1 MQVFFS
7 MLKALVDASYDIE
20 SRASLA
26 DSNFVSAISNDATY
40 ILAILKL
47 ELAEQI
53 SILVD
58 KQSLRVCHFYMF
70 LYIYF
75 ALFSCRPLTAGGER
89 RDKEKK
95 RLTSEDQQSHVAVRL
110 AAVALRTGTKA
121 PSVRGIALR

>member
-1 MQVFFS
+1 

-26 DSNFVSAISNDATY
+26 DSNFVSTISNNATH
-40 ILAILKL
+40 ILAVLKQ

-53 SILVD
+53 SVLVD

-70 LYIYF
+70 LYICF

-95 RLTSEDQQSHVAVRL
+95 RLTSEDRQSHVAARL
-110 AAVALRTGTKA
+110 GAVGQTGTKD
-121 PSVRGIALR
+121 PSGRGTVLR

>member
-1 MQVFFS
+1 
-7 MLKALVDASYDIE
+7 MLKALIDASYDIE

-26 DSNFVSAISNDATY
+26 DSNLVSTISNDATH
-40 ILAILKL
+40 ILAVLKQ

-53 SILVD
+53 SVLVD

-75 ALFSCRPLTAGGER
+75 TLFSCRPLTACGER
-89 RDKEKK
+89 RDKERK
-95 RLTSEDQQSHVAVRL
+95 RLTSEDRQSHVAERL
-110 AAVALRTGTKA
+110 VAVARTGTKV